1 MIKIEICKYN
11 LRKKVETLGEMQCK
25 LIELLERRKKS
36 FEIFKAN
43 QRLAELIIIEARI
56 SSRRTFLNYFYSG
69 TKISLIIGID
79 FSKTNKDHNLPDSLH
94 NLTKKGKIKK
104 KQG

>member
-1 MIKIEICKYN
+1 MHKN
-11 LRKKVETLGEMQCK
+11 AQTLGEMQCK
-25 LIELLERRKKS
+25 LIDLLERRKKS

-43 QRLAELIIIEARI
+43 QCLAEIIIIEARK

-79 FSKTNKDHNLPDSLH
+79 FSKANKDQNLPDSLH
-94 NLTKKGKIKK
+94 NLTKKGTLKK
-104 KQG
+104 KNGKKKKKLN